1 MLAAMPALPKPFPV
15 LFLVP
20 NLETGGAERQLTEL
34 VTRMDPTRF
43 RPIVVCQKGGG
54 PFFDEIAQAGIE
66 VHRLEVHG
74 RSDPRFPLR
83 LAAICRRGGV
93 RAMVIRGFSTGVIG
107 RIVGRMLR
115 IRPLIMAEHSTGRI
129 DPDPK
134 KRPIERLLAPLAD
147 GVIAVAKGQ
156 IPYLVEDK
164 GYDAKKIRVIYNGI
178 DLQEW
183 KPLPRDED
191 AAREL
196 GIAKDAPVAG
206 ILAMLRPEK
215 DHATFLRAAKIVSQ
229 SVPDARFLIV
239 GEGVE
244 REKLEALAA
253 ELGIADRARFT
264 GRRADVKRV
273 LSLFDVSV
281 LTSVT
286 VETFPMSFLEAMAMA
301 KPLVATPAGGVPEMI
316 DEGVNGF
323 LVPMRNADALA
334 SALTKLLRDRATARA
349 MGLRSRTIVEQRFT
363 IEDMVHNTEHY
374 IHELASR
381 HAGDDESA

>member
-1 MLAAMPALPKPFPV
+1 MSRSSPGAVPSSAPISV

-34 VTRMDPTRF
+34 VTRMDHARF
-43 RPIVVCQKGGG
+43 KPIVVCQKGGG
-54 PFFDEIAQAGIE
+54 PFYDEIARAGIE
-66 VHRLEVHG
+66 VHRLEMHG
-74 RSDPRFPLR
+74 RGDPRYPLR
-83 LAAICRRGGV
+83 LAAICREGGV

-115 IRPLIMAEHSTGRI
+115 IHPLIMAEHSTGRI

-156 IPYLVEDK
+156 IPYLVKDK
-164 GYDAKKIRVIYNGI
+164 GYDPQKIRVIYNGI
-178 DLQEW
+178 DVREW
-183 KPLPRDED
+183 VPMARDSK

-196 GIAKDAPVAG
+196 QIPDRAPVAG

-215 DHATFLRAAKIVSQ
+215 DHATFLQAAKLVLER
-229 SVPDARFLIV
+229 VPEARFLIV
-239 GEGVE
+239 GEGTE
-244 REKLEALAA
+244 RAKLEALAKQ
-253 ELGIADRARFT
+253 LGLDGRAIFT
-264 GRRADVKRV
+264 GRRADVRQM

-316 DEGVNGF
+316 DEGENGY
-323 LVPMRNADALA
+323 LVPMRDAPALA
-334 SALTKLLRDRATARA
+334 DALTKLLSDPKRAQA
-349 MGLRSRTIVEQRFT
+349 MGRTSRTIVEQRFT
-363 IEDMVHNTEHY
+363 MENMVRETERY
-374 IHELASR
+374 IQHLLQK
-381 HAGDDESA
+381 

>member
-1 MLAAMPALPKPFPV
+1 MLATMSLRTAPLPV

-34 VTRMDPTRF
+34 VTRMDRARF
-43 RPIVVCQKGGG
+43 TPVVVCQKGGG
-54 PFFDEIAQAGIE
+54 PFYDEISRAGIE
-66 VHRLEVHG
+66 VHQLEMHG
-74 RSDPRFPLR
+74 RGDPRYPIR
-83 LAAICRRGGV
+83 LAAICRAAGV

-115 IRPLIMAEHSTGRI
+115 IHPLIMAEHSTGRI

-156 IPYLVEDK
+156 IPYLVDDK
-164 GYDAKKIRVIYNGI
+164 GYDPKRIRVIYNGI
-178 DLQEW
+178 DVREW
-183 KPLPRDED
+183 KPLPRNPD

-196 GIAKDAPVAG
+196 GIPEGAPVAG

-215 DHATFLRAAKIVSQ
+215 DHATFLEAAKLVLER
-229 SVPDARFLIV
+229 VPEARFLIV

-244 REKLEALAA
+244 RANLESRAK
-253 ELGIADRARFT
+253 ELGLEERAMFT
-264 GRRADVKRV
+264 GRRADVKRIV
-273 LSLFDVSV
+273 SLFDVSV

-301 KPLVATPAGGVPEMI
+301 KPLVSTPAGGVPEMI
-316 DEGVNGF
+316 DEGKNGY
-323 LVPMRNADALA
+323 LVPMRDAHALADALVRVL
-334 SALTKLLRDRATARA
+334 SDPARA
-349 MGLRSRTIVEQRFT
+349 RTMGKASRAIVEQRFT
-363 IEDMVHNTEHY
+363 IESMVRETENY
-374 IHELASR
+374 IEQLAANS
-381 HAGDDESA
+381 S